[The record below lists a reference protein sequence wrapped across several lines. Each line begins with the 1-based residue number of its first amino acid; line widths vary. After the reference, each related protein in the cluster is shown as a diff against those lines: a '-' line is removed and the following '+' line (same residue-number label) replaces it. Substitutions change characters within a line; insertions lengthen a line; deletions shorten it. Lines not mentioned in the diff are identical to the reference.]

1 MANTPAGAPLR
12 YSAALRPQDVEG
24 SEQELVSLLQE
35 ALAPAFVLIRRLGAG
50 GMGIVYL
57 ARDPALKRLVAVKVM
72 SPERAADTHA
82 RLRFQREAEAVA
94 AISHPNVVAVYSVG
108 ALSNGIP
115 YLVMQYVE
123 GPSMADRLLRE
134 GPLDLATA
142 KQVMGQ
148 VASALEAAHR
158 KGIIH
163 RDIKAANILW
173 DDLAGKALVTDFG
186 IAAILEQDYDGESL
200 RLTQTGAVMG
210 TPRYMSPEQLLS
222 EPVTARSD
230 IYSLGLLGYELL
242 TCEGPYQVT
251 SPNAIVAAHLRDAPR
266 PITAIRPDVDPVLE
280 SLLAGMLEKDAH
292 ARPTAEDIA
301 RRLNA
306 NGSAMLEWPP
316 PGLEDLHGAAW
327 RPINRLLGGA
337 LLTGLPLALVTI
349 APVESGLRPGW
360 PAVMLVP
367 LIAGMGA
374 FLSLAG
380 ASDAI
385 IAMRIALRAARAGY
399 GWGIIGE
406 VLADADRDTGA
417 VIAGDREFA
426 MLTPEQRNRLRR
438 WRVLRM
444 ALTGGAALWL
454 TAGFML
460 GLPIAARF
468 GGSSFLAAW
477 ALGIPGALLV
487 AANVLRRREN
497 RVLDSIRTRL
507 RRHRTPIDRLSHL
520 AQTWRDAFERIL
532 PPGGRGQGA
541 FGKVA
546 RRVAAIGA
554 ATVIATAGL
563 TMAVGLLVV
572 SVGGEVFNAVYSN
585 DYAGILEK
593 VRRAR
598 KLEYLRPAVDPSI
611 TPAAAGQAMYRL
623 TAAGRPEKIELF
635 APPND
640 PIPTSITLPG
650 GDPFRGKFLKGHA
663 IRRAL
668 AGLTPAER
676 EYLTR
681 VAALPGAAEF
691 SMVAHARTADWIDAA
706 LVKPLP
712 ENTVW
717 AELPLP
723 RFAQLKN
730 EAYAHVA
737 RAALAVADH
746 RLDDAERLLREDV
759 GVGFT
764 LMDGTTSIDNLI
776 GVVIAG
782 IGAGELQALY
792 EATGRPDAARAIA
805 SALEVTETA
814 ERPLPAWKLPPR
826 EREEMVMRM
835 IRDNT
840 ASRGVRWEATI
851 SSLAYES
858 CNDLGQVLFGPNEK
872 HRERLA
878 EARRLLVRTPGED
891 RLMQVA
897 ERALSS
903 VVDPAR
909 MGLPTSL
916 GSSALRQFAK
926 SVDALTGSRRM
937 QSCVSLRPIM

>member
-1 MANTPAGAPLR
+1 MANTPAEAPPR
-12 YSAALRPQDVEG
+12 YSAALRPEDVEA
-24 SEQELVSLLQE
+24 SEQELVELLQK

-72 SPERAADTHA
+72 SPDRAADPHA

-94 AISHPNVVAVYSVG
+94 AISHPNVVSVYSVG
-108 ALSNGIP
+108 ALPNGVP

-123 GPSMADRLLRE
+123 GPSMAERLLRE
-134 GPLDLATA
+134 GPLDLVTA

-173 DDLAGKALVTDFG
+173 DDLAGRALVTDFG
-186 IAAILEQDYDGESL
+186 IAAVLEQDFDGESL

-266 PITAIRPDVDPVLE
+266 PIALARPDVDPVFE

-306 NGSAMLEWPP
+306 SGSGMLEWPP
-316 PGLEDLHGAAW
+316 PGLEDLQGAAS
-327 RPINRLLGGA
+327 RPINRLLAGA

-360 PAVMLVP
+360 PSVMLVP
-367 LIAGMGA
+367 LVAGMGA
-374 FLSLAG
+374 VLSVSAAIDAARAVRLAF
-380 ASDAI
+380 
-385 IAMRIALRAARAGY
+385 RAARAGY
-399 GWGIIGE
+399 GWGIIAE

-426 MLTPEQRNRLRR
+426 ALTAEQRNRVRR

-444 ALTGGAALWL
+444 GLTGGAALWL
-454 TAGFML
+454 VAGFML
-460 GLPIAARF
+460 GLPIAVRF

-477 ALGIPGALLV
+477 ALGIPAAMLL
-487 AANVLRRREN
+487 AASMLRRSEN

-520 AQTWRDAFERIL
+520 AQTWRDAFERVI

-541 FGKVA
+541 FGKIA
-546 RRVAAIGA
+546 RRAAAVSAAAIIGA
-554 ATVIATAGL
+554 AGL
-563 TMAVGLLVV
+563 STAVGLLVV
-572 SVGGEVFNAVYSN
+572 SVGGEVINASYAN
-585 DYAGILEK
+585 DFSSIQEK
-593 VRRAR
+593 IRRGR
-598 KLEYLRPAVDPSI
+598 KLEYLRPALDKSI
-611 TPAAAGQAMYRL
+611 TPAAAGMAVHSL
-623 TAAGRPEKIELF
+623 TTAGRPGKMRLMSAPAKPIAVPIE
-635 APPND
+635 
-640 PIPTSITLPG
+640 IPD
-650 GDPFRGKFLKGHA
+650 GDPFFGKFLKGHA
-663 IRRAL
+663 IRKAR

-676 EYLTR
+676 AYLVR
-681 VAALPGAAEF
+681 VASLPGAAEF
-691 SMVAHARTADWIDAA
+691 SVLAHAPFADWLGVAVIN
-706 LVKPLP
+706 PLP
-712 ENTVW
+712 ESTVW

-723 RFAQLKN
+723 RYAALKN
-730 EAYAHVA
+730 EGYANVA
-737 RAALAVADH
+737 RAALALADG
-746 RLDDAERLLREDV
+746 RADEAERLLRENV
-759 GVGFT
+759 GVGFA
-764 LMDGTTSIDNLI
+764 LMDGTIAIENLI
-776 GVVIAG
+776 GLVIAG
-782 IGAGELQALY
+782 TGATELQAFY
-792 EATGRPDAARAIA
+792 EVMGRPEAARAITT
-805 SALEVTETA
+805 ALEITESA
-814 ERPLPAWKLPPR
+814 ERPLPPWQMPPR
-826 EREEMVMRM
+826 EREQMVMRT

-840 ASRGVRWEATI
+840 APRGVRWEAAVA
-851 SSLAYES
+851 SLAYES
-858 CNDLGQVLFGPNEK
+858 CNDLGQVLFGPNET
-872 HRERLA
+872 HRQRLA
-878 EARRLLVRTPGED
+878 EARKILVRTPGED

-897 ERALSS
+897 ERALNS

-909 MGLPTSL
+909 VGMPVSIGMR
-916 GSSALRQFAK
+916 ALHRFAQA
-926 SVDALTGSRRM
+926 VDALTGSRRM
-937 QSCVSLRPIM
+937 QACVSVRPIM